1 MKKNTKYKIFI
12 FAIVIIILVLS
23 NQVISFGFSVSD
35 IDGDT
40 TTVDTQKITNTTNN
54 IVKVIAAV
62 GAIVSVI
69 VLMILGIKY
78 MIGSV
83 EEKAEYKKTM
93 MPYIIGTTILFA
105 ASTIAS
111 VIFNF
116 ASSIY
121 KYSIIILN

>member
-54 IVKVIAAV
+54 IVKV

-105 ASTIAS
+105 ASTI
-111 VIFNF
+111 V
-116 ASSIY
+116 
-121 KYSIIILN
+121 SIIYNVAIKL

>member
-1 MKKNTKYKIFI
+1 MKKNIKYKIFI
-12 FAIVIIILVLS
+12 ITIAIIMLVLT
-23 NQVISFGFSVSD
+23 NQMISFGFSVDD

-54 IVKVIAAV
+54 IVKVIAVV
-62 GAIVSVI
+62 GVIVSVI

-93 MPYIIGTTILFA
+93 MPYIIGMTILFA
-105 ASTIAS
+105 ASTI
-111 VIFNF
+111 V
-116 ASSIY
+116 
-121 KYSIIILN
+121 SIIYNVAIKL